1 MRRFLA
7 VTVVGCVFAATTR
20 TSAQEPFYTDKPI
33 RIIVGL
39 AAGGG
44 FDTYARVIA
53 RHLAKHIPGKPT
65 VVVENMTGAGSI
77 IAANHVYNVAKPDGL
92 TVGHFVGSFF
102 LTQILGQEGLVSTR
116 VSSNTSA
123 LHRRITWPA
132 LFPEKKA

>member
-20 TSAQEPFYTDKPI
+20 TSAQDPFYKDKPI

-102 LTQILGQEGLVSTR
+102 LTQILGQEGISFDAL
-116 VSSNTSA
+116 SNTSA
-123 LHRRITWPA
+123 LHRRITWPT